1 MMATLSIL
9 DQPRIFPPKRIYLTI
24 WGLTLGVALFGLVV
38 TPYDGRLGIYLWLVV
53 AAAAFW
59 QLWTL
64 YWIQVD
70 NEGIRIRNLV
80 QRGRALRWEEI
91 TRFHEEEVRLHKGE
105 YVLLVLSNEPVE
117 SGIRP
122 TKITITSDQIGF
134 DTLRDIVRAAV
145 AIRPS

>member
-1 MMATLSIL
+1 MSTLAVL
-9 DQPRIFPPKRIYLTI
+9 DQPRIFPPKRIYIAI
-24 WGLTLGVALFGLVV
+24 WGVTLVVALFGLIV
-38 TPYDGRLGIYLWLVV
+38 TPYDGRIVVYLWLVV
-53 AAAAFW
+53 AGAAFW

-70 NEGIRIRNLV
+70 GEGIRIRNLA

-105 YVLLVLSNEPVE
+105 YVLLVLSNEPTE
-117 SGIRP
+117 AGHRP

-145 AIRPS
+145 PIRSS